1 MEFAIKRFNVLLFLL
16 LLTAFGFAGIA
27 NADSSGL
34 TSGKIALST
43 KMSSSIFLQPVSP
56 DKKIVYVSA
65 RNTSSAT
72 GLDFRKELVTE
83 LTNEGYQITD
93 NPDDAN
99 FMLMSNVLYIGKET
113 KDYTATGALAGGF
126 GGALIGSAFNSGGSY
141 TGTIAG
147 GIIGALAGAAIAN
160 ANNSDKYMMVVDI
173 QLEQRQPGTQTES
186 STNVTQ
192 GTSTTETSS
201 NASVK
206 DWAIYRDRVVSEASG
221 TNLKFDDVEPVL
233 RQQLAHAIANLLP

>member
-1 MEFAIKRFNVLLFLL
+1 MKFKIGKFNSVLFLFL
-16 LLTAFGFAGIA
+16 ITVFCFTAVA

-34 TSGKIALST
+34 TSGKISLST
-43 KMSSSIFLQPVSP
+43 KMSSSIFLQPVPP

-65 RNTSSAT
+65 RNTSTAT

-83 LTNEGYQITD
+83 LTNEGYKITD
-93 NPDDAN
+93 NPDEAN

-113 KDYTATGALAGGF
+113 KDYTAEGALAGGF
-126 GGALIGSAFNSGGSY
+126 GGALIGSAFNPSGKY

-147 GIIGALAGAAIAN
+147 GVIGALAGAAIGN
-160 ANNSDKYMMVVDI
+160 SINSDKYMMVVDV
-173 QLEQRQPGTQTES
+173 QLEERQPGTQTETT
-186 STNVTQ
+186 TNATQ
-192 GTSTTETSS
+192 GTATTETSS
-201 NASVK
+201 NSTVK

-221 TNLKFDDVEPVL
+221 TNIKFEDVEPVL